1 MRSAGHVPV
10 APAALLRSPGAPGGG
25 TAGSARAWRA
35 PYRCRVCPAA
45 ARQSGGAGGG
55 PRRPHG
61 RAAGGRRGQEP
72 PQAPREPAADAH
84 QRHPGDHEDRAR
96 VHQAPPRHL
105 RGERGPAPIRR
116 PRPARTALPRPLLRE
131 GCCSGMRDLPQH
143 PAGQSVRSQP
153 RPGKAALSV
162 RPTRHTQRGPSH
174 SWPHLV
180 TSQPVPQPLGACGHN
195 LSLCRG
201 IFHVLDSGQRCTRLY
216 GPSGPSSIWAVT
228 AVPWPS
234 VGL

>member
-55 PRRPHG
+55 PRRPRG

-105 RGERGPAPIRR
+105 RGERGSAPRPPPGFQTHPPPRPHGPAQAAAQGGMLLRDAAPPAAPSWPERAEPAP
-116 PRPARTALPRPLLRE
+116 ARE
-131 GCCSGMRDLPQH
+131 GGPFSETHPTHTARSEPFLASSSDVPACPTASGSLW
-143 PAGQSVRSQP
+143 AQSLSMP
-153 RPGKAALSV
+153 WYFPCFGFWAAL
-162 RPTRHTQRGPSH
+162 H
-174 SWPHLV
+174 
-180 TSQPVPQPLGACGHN
+180 
-195 LSLCRG
+195 
-201 IFHVLDSGQRCTRLY
+201 
-216 GPSGPSSIWAVT
+216 
-228 AVPWPS
+228 
-234 VGL
+234 